1 MNNIDRIAGVVN
13 SQCVRLTSSPI
24 NEAYCFAGLTLFPD
38 GGKDHCQYSSMD
50 GLTELAWVTGLD
62 STWTNRVDV
71 CNVITTNPS
80 HQTMRYI
87 QTLGRSHQWSRHA
100 SVEVCLLL
108 CLVLVLQVPPC
119 PSSSASPPRQ
129 TTPHKHLP
137 SFSGSKLDSKDFK
150 LGLVK
155 IKSFNQ

>member
-71 CNVITTNPS
+71 CNVITTS
-80 HQTMRYI
+80 
-87 QTLGRSHQWSRHA
+87 G
-100 SVEVCLLL
+100 VV
-108 CLVLVLQVPPC
+108 VPERR
-119 PSSSASPPRQ
+119 AG
-129 TTPHKHLP
+129 KH
-137 SFSGSKLDSKDFK
+137 FGAGTAFR
-150 LGLVK
+150 
-155 IKSFNQ
+155 